1 VADEIAA
8 LPARYPLHS
17 TGGLPIDFDRRYA
30 RETMSAMDVLRAALA
45 QVPPRSEL
53 AGEPMRASV
62 CIVVAGP
69 LASPSVC
76 MIRRA
81 RWERDPWSEH
91 IALPGGR
98 NTGDED
104 ARDTALRELQ
114 EEVGL
119 VVPPDVELTR
129 LPELHVR
136 LAGRER
142 LLVLDA
148 FVCFLG
154 EALPPLS
161 AGPELDLAFWVPI
174 AALWDL
180 ASATSNVLDD
190 GETLVYPAIEIPQ
203 GLIFGIT
210 LRTLILLSDQL
221 GIPIPMLEEIPRLR
235 GAKPIR

>member
-1 VADEIAA
+1 
-8 LPARYPLHS
+8 
-17 TGGLPIDFDRRYA
+17 
-30 RETMSAMDVLRAALA
+30 MSALDVLRAALA
-45 QVPPRSEL
+45 HTPPRDGL
-53 AGEPMRASV
+53 PGEPMHASV
-62 CIVVAGP
+62 LIVLAGP
-69 LASPSVC
+69 KTSPSIC

-98 NTGDED
+98 RNGDE
-104 ARDTALRELQ
+104 AALETAMRELR

-119 VVPPDVELTR
+119 VVAPEVELTR

-148 FVCFLG
+148 FACFVG
-154 EALPPLS
+154 ETVPPLH
-161 AGPELDLAFWVPI
+161 AGPEIDLAFWLPI
-174 AALWDL
+174 TELWDL

-190 GETLVYPAIEIPQ
+190 GETLVYPAIRTPH
-203 GLIFGIT
+203 GVIFGIT
-210 LRTLILLSDQL
+210 LRVLLLLSDQL

-235 GAKPIR
+235 GERPVR